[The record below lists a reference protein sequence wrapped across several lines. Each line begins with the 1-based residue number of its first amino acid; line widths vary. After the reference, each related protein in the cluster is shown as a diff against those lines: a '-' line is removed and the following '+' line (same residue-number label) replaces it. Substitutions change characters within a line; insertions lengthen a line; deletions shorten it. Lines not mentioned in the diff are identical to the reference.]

1 MSDDH
6 GGTLEAELET
16 QDPKA
21 PDAGSDDEEDEE
33 DAGGV
38 SDGQQEGSGGESKE
52 GGGETANGTGK
63 KKKKKQKKRKKKGAG
78 GGSSD
83 SASSGSASPGASP
96 PTSPSANSAPS
107 ASFPPSSS
115 ADAPLCQPDLDDM
128 LPVEVAEKRFAAALE
143 SMRSKAD
150 LCMWV
155 QLARCRVGDKKL
167 RRLTDALIHCETVT
181 SVDLSENLISD
192 AGLRQLACALSA
204 PSAAPDLISL
214 NVKRNPIS
222 ASGRAC
228 LANLQAVRKLVRI
241 EYEESPPPAAQE
253 KKGAQGGKGQGM
265 ADPRGFESGE
275 RMGGGLASKASNPQI
290 RIDAAVRFI
299 REASEKLQ
307 QMAPEGSSR
316 RSIAT
321 RVFDSS
327 MMTEALED
335 VVELVDADLRRNPSK
350 SYHNSPINKLP
361 LPLRLVVESLPTFAS
376 LLELPIP
383 PQQCQRKLAEP
394 AAGRHR
400 ILAVLLL
407 RKVLGACGRVVD
419 DRLARE
425 DLGRKVAALLFD
437 FPWSNVL
444 HHGVLGACRRVVDDR
459 LAREGVGRKVAA
471 LLFDFPWS
479 NVLHHG
485 VCCFLMVRAASS
497 WYVLLPH
504 GMCCFLMVRAASSWY
519 VLLPHGTCCILM
531 VRAASSWYVL
541 LPHAPALSSL
551 LQTKR
556 LAILRSSVLLSQ
568 SQIVP
573 LFPHPP
579 LHGASIRQSALE
591 RPNSS
596 LSSSLLDPPL
606 SDDSSSSTSSTI
618 TALSSSPALPSSSP
632 PAATTRGDEGAVRK
646 ARGSGQ
652 GEGEADPRPQVDV
665 EPEAKRGRVNG
676 EKGEAGGKGGA
687 EEEGTN
693 KVAEVTGGGAEEGG
707 SGTVDSEAVS
717 NEVETVEREGPGEE
731 EKGAEDKGQ
740 NEDKGKGDKRE
751 EGEGNSKGEG
761 EGEKQAAASAAASDP
776 TGPSGPLALP
786 VRLAVTAAP
795 WVNTSI
801 GQRPGHAGPIIQLMF
816 DIRGRATTSAPLQ
829 AKLEKLPEWQ
839 VFAQAG
845 GQLDELLSQ
854 QHGAL
859 CGPKPVVP
867 GSDVP
872 DMGAGSGGQSM
883 LFGEPDL
890 PPSFPLRASAMDFH
904 LETTDSQQILGS
916 SVLLSRAASEPCSSA
931 RYRAEDPGGPPY
943 KTRRIRS
950 GAIAPAADSPMA
962 AASVAAP
969 QEPAVMA
976 VRINRPDL
984 QSLTDVVNADG
995 HAWLKYGEKRI
1006 SKNTVMR
1013 FSANVARETRG
1024 AAAGENC
1031 SPVSQQF
1038 ASTGSQPATRSLWS
1052 PISIDDSPIGPLD
1065 AALSAAMSLR
1075 SSPASSP
1082 LASPLSVGAPCDAC
1096 DRASARSSDS
1106 ASDRASERASTAA
1119 YMVMGLGESEALR
1132 GNVEEESRHVTDMA
1146 MTGGAARAGS
1156 THTSAGAAFCG
1167 AGAAACFPVLAAM
1180 LPAAANATENIA
1192 ATADPWSGN
1201 NRVAVSA
1208 RVSELHTTR
1217 MGSLVRADGLAWG
1230 GHGGGEQGGVR
1241 EHADGAAPAAA
1252 AAMAAGPARARIS
1265 ACAQGTFL
1273 MSRRCCKQEEQGED
1287 EKGEGEHLSLDL
1299 SLSAPGTLISLLHL
1313 RALPSFR
1320 FHPSTPFLPLPS
1332 FRSPP
1337 SSPLLPLPSFRSP
1350 PSAPLLPLPSFRSR
1364 PSAPLPPHLPLTLS
1378 VPSPYSS
1385 SGSFR
1390 PFLRPFAL
1398 GALMGSLLVTISL
1411 LSANPPRAD
1420 PSAAVASASGAGGAG
1435 TLGVAGAKGDAE
1447 SGASYTG
1454 PREGELF
1461 LRGDVTSGVVTSNVV
1476 TMSSSGGAL
1485 DAVDSLPGLSE
1496 GFGLALT
1503 DLEQRMV
1510 HCGLNVSPSARAAS
1524 PLRTRLPDPNTPRDP
1539 TRLALQ
1545 LSNRQLAALIADVAQ
1560 WRARSG
1566 ASMDRVLSAARE
1578 PGSACG
1584 ARGNGDVRGG
1594 VWGGGVWGG
1603 GVWGFSFHWRVMFF
1617 PLVSICLSP
1626 LRLLSRPLP
1635 SLRLLSRPLPSL
1647 FFSTGAPHPPCF
1659 SALRHPTRSALLAPL
1674 LLSFLRPPNTSTH
1687 PTAAALSA
1695 ALTVLLPIL
1704 PASVSSLTAAAAAA
1718 PAAASGDAGGG
1729 EGGEGGRSGKAGRE
1743 GGVWRGGVD
1752 GMERCMALMC
1762 QVERQQMIPPD
1773 SRIICSAPSVH
1784 TAAREEYDELVRER
1798 RAWEVV
1804 GLHWEWVEARR
1815 EWMGPARSTM
1825 EALQRLMSMPPGSG
1839 IFRKLFDYIFW
1850 LRPYVALFRSIPTPA
1865 LSSLSSL
1872 RLSSIRSSLSLDGRQ
1887 AASTLNAARSSLLSS
1902 LRTLSSRCGVDAG
1915 GEFWT
1920 DMHDAALQRY
1930 RWVAEAAFDKWCVD
1944 WAAVGGGYRQRA
1956 GMVVPGE
1963 VWRREGLHGG
1973 GMEKDIEKGLRGTGG
1988 SESERDLE
1996 RQGKGGDKGAVRAD
2010 EGGGGTEGQETPEA
2024 NARRREGERASVGRM
2039 GPQPEFSF
2047 LLLPDPL
2054 SPPPAVGKGGG
2065 LDARA
2070 VVEVVV
2076 GCMRHVG
2083 FNASGSGL
2091 GVPAELLVLLGVG
2104 REGQRG
2110 QAKGLGGVMGQ
2121 GGVENGEGGE
2131 GGEWERVAAW
2141 SQAAWAVEEQGLTVL
2156 PVVVPSFDFLA
2167 RAARGKVLVLL
2178 TGANAEAL
2186 VRRAQGGLGQD
2197 AGSCEWLLV
2206 LHSAFQGDAR
2216 LAVAGF
2222 VGGEGGGEVGR
2233 DGKGLEG
2240 GMGGEGVGGKG
2251 GGGEAGVGGVREGG
2265 VEQRMREWGDLG
2277 RERHSAANLT
2287 GPSSSGSS
2295 TPPPPLTYT
2304 GWVQG
2309 TPLAVRRSALLSL
2322 GSLGPLH
2329 GGGMGGAGE
2338 GQGVASSSSSRV
2350 GAWVLCVRAWL
2361 AGYRVGLVRS
2371 PSAEFLFPKH
2381 DASRAGSRV
2390 GGGSNHWGNVGV
2402 GSGSDAAAGL
2412 HEFAA
2417 LVAPYMHAVKERI
2430 AILNSH

>member
-228 LANLQAVRKLVRI
+228 LANLQAVRKLVRVSGGGGWGHGAVR

-632 PAATTRGDEGAVRK
+632 PAATTSATTTTDSTTAAHAAAVSESAAASAAAAAESASSDPPSTSPDTPPTSAGGDEGAVRK

-776 TGPSGPLALP
+776 TGMQAQSFSSCLTLGAEQPP
-786 VRLAVTAAP
+786 VRHCRYAP
-795 WVNTSI
+795 S
-801 GQRPGHAGPIIQLMF
+801 LS
-816 DIRGRATTSAPLQ
+816 TSARVHPHSQPLRVCTLTLNHCTCAPSLSTIARVHTSHSAHLSLPPLIPPPFPPLPPPFRPHPWQ

-1006 SKNTVMR
+1006 SKNTVM
-1013 FSANVARETRG
+1013 
-1024 AAAGENC
+1024 
-1031 SPVSQQF
+1031 
-1038 ASTGSQPATRSLWS
+1038 
-1052 PISIDDSPIGPLD
+1052 
-1065 AALSAAMSLR
+1065 
-1075 SSPASSP
+1075 
-1082 LASPLSVGAPCDAC
+1082 
-1096 DRASARSSDS
+1096 RASARSSDS

-1299 SLSAPGTLISLLHL
+1299 SLSAPGTCQGQETVGRAACARDIKAWGREEPVAGTTGQAALAPHSNLSLTPS
-1313 RALPSFR
+1313 RA
-1320 FHPSTPFLPLPS
+1320 PFLPLPPFHSLPSSPLLPLPS
-1332 FRSPP
+1332 FLSPP

-1350 PSAPLLPLPSFRSR
+1350 PSAPLLPLPSFRSP
-1364 PSAPLPPHLPLTLS
+1364 PSAPVLPLPSFPFPASTTRLPRPSLRSSPPPRFASQLPPHLPLTLS

-1503 DLEQRMV
+1503 DLEQR
-1510 HCGLNVSPSARAAS
+1510 
-1524 PLRTRLPDPNTPRDP
+1524 DP

-1578 PGSACG
+1578 E
-1584 ARGNGDVRGG
+1584 
-1594 VWGGGVWGG
+1594 
-1603 GVWGFSFHWRVMFF
+1603 
-1617 PLVSICLSP
+1617 
-1626 LRLLSRPLP
+1626 LR
-1635 SLRLLSRPLPSL
+1635 
-1647 FFSTGAPHPPCF
+1647 T
-1659 SALRHPTRSALLAPL
+1659 LLASPPSAIQLVPPSSLPL

-1762 QVERQQMIPPD
+1762 QVERQQMMYARANSTSCQLLPLTESQRASLASVYSPSRPPD

-2141 SQAAWAVEEQGLTVL
+2141 SQAAWAVEEQRLTVL
-2156 PVVVPSFDFLA
+2156 PVIRFSGPG
-2167 RAARGKVLVLL
+2167 GK
-2178 TGANAEAL
+2178 
-2186 VRRAQGGLGQD
+2186 
-2197 AGSCEWLLV
+2197 
-2206 LHSAFQGDAR
+2206 
-2216 LAVAGF
+2216 
-2222 VGGEGGGEVGR
+2222 GEGAGAADRGERRGGGWLWLGSWEERVEERLGGMGR
-2233 DGKGLEG
+2233 GWKGG

-2265 VEQRMREWGDLG
+2265 VEQWMREWGDLG
-2277 RERHSAANLT
+2277 REWHSAANLT

-2338 GQGVASSSSSRV
+2338 GQG
-2350 GAWVLCVRAWL
+2350 
-2361 AGYRVGLVRS
+2361 
-2371 PSAEFLFPKH
+2371 
-2381 DASRAGSRV
+2381 GSRV
-2390 GGGSNHWGNVGV
+2390 GGGSNNWGNVGV
-2402 GSGSDAAAGL
+2402 GSGSGAAAGL

-2417 LVAPYMHAVKERI
+2417 LVAPYMHAAKERI
-2430 AILNSH
+2430 AVLNSH